1 LDIDTLIATLGFD
14 ADFTLRRLMRG
25 APGRVVLLAL
35 KVDEGSWARVDSA
48 FKLIQAFCSYRRID
62 CILEPVNID
71 RPVME
76 VYSILK
82 RELEGVKERLE
93 LFLTGGP
100 RIMVVSTL
108 LAALLLP
115 PEYSRKVKAVVEGE
129 AFTAS
134 LEVDIGTLQKLL
146 TLDHIERRILLT
158 LLEHQQG
165 LTAPRIAVVTKT
177 PKTSIYRKLHTLES
191 QGLVKKVDGRYK
203 LEDSLKD
210 LMRILPLRGT

>member
-1 LDIDTLIATLGFD
+1 MNIDTLIATLGFD

-35 KVDEGSWARVDSA
+35 KVDEGSWARVDLA

-62 CILEPVNID
+62 CILEPVSID

-146 TLDHIERRILLT
+146 TLDHVERRILLT

-165 LTAPRIAVVTKT
+165 LTAPRIAIISKT
-177 PKTSIYRKLHTLES
+177 PRTSTYRKLHSLENL
-191 QGLVKKVDGRYK
+191 GLVERADGKYK
-203 LEDSLKD
+203 LVDMLRD
-210 LMRILPLRGT
+210 LMRTLPL

>member
-1 LDIDTLIATLGFD
+1 MDINTLIATLGFD

-76 VYSILK
+76 VYSVLK

-165 LTAPRIAVVTKT
+165 LTAPRIAMISKT
-177 PKTSIYRKLHTLES
+177 PRTSTYRKLHNLENL
-191 QGLVKKVDGRYK
+191 GLVEKADGKYK
-203 LEDSLKD
+203 LVDMLRD
-210 LMRILPLRGT
+210 LLRTLPL

>member
-1 LDIDTLIATLGFD
+1 MDTNALMATLGFD

-62 CILEPVNID
+62 CILEPVSID

-165 LTAPRIAVVTKT
+165 LTAPRIAMISKT
-177 PKTSIYRKLHTLES
+177 PRTSTYRKLHNLENL
-191 QGLVKKVDGRYK
+191 GLVEKADGKYK
-203 LEDSLKD
+203 LVEMLRD
-210 LMRILPLRGT
+210 LMRTLPL

>member
-1 LDIDTLIATLGFD
+1 
-14 ADFTLRRLMRG
+14 
-25 APGRVVLLAL
+25 
-35 KVDEGSWARVDSA
+35 
-48 FKLIQAFCSYRRID
+48 
-62 CILEPVNID
+62 
-71 RPVME
+71 
-76 VYSILK
+76 
-82 RELEGVKERLE
+82 
-93 LFLTGGP
+93 
-100 RIMVVSTL
+100 MVVSAL

-165 LTAPRIAVVTKT
+165 LTAPRIAIVTKT
-177 PKTSIYRKLHTLES
+177 PKTSIYRKLHNLEG

>member
-165 LTAPRIAVVTKT
+165 LTAPRIAIISKT
-177 PKTSIYRKLHTLES
+177 PRTSTYRKLHSLENL
-191 QGLVKKVDGRYK
+191 GLVEKADGKYK
-203 LEDSLKD
+203 LVEMLRD
-210 LMRILPLRGT
+210 LMRILPL

>member
-1 LDIDTLIATLGFD
+1 LNIDTLIATLGFD

-35 KVDEGSWARVDSA
+35 KVDEGSWARVDLA

-62 CILEPVNID
+62 CILEPVSID

-146 TLDHIERRILLT
+146 TLDQRRILLT

-165 LTAPRIAVVTKT
+165 LTAPRIAIISKT
-177 PKTSIYRKLHTLES
+177 PRTSTYRKLHSLENL
-191 QGLVKKVDGRYK
+191 GLVERADGKYK
-203 LEDSLKD
+203 LVDMLRD
-210 LMRILPLRGT
+210 LMRTLPL

>member
-1 LDIDTLIATLGFD
+1 LDTNALMATLGFD

-62 CILEPVNID
+62 CILEPVSID

-115 PEYSRKVKAVVEGE
+115 PEYSR
-129 AFTAS
+129 S
-134 LEVDIGTLQKLL
+134 LRL
-146 TLDHIERRILLT
+146 TIRH
-158 LLEHQQG
+158 H
-165 LTAPRIAVVTKT
+165 
-177 PKTSIYRKLHTLES
+177 
-191 QGLVKKVDGRYK
+191 
-203 LEDSLKD
+203 
-210 LMRILPLRGT
+210 

>member
-1 LDIDTLIATLGFD
+1 LDINTLIATLGFD

-35 KVDEGSWARVDSA
+35 KVDEGSWARVDLA

-62 CILEPVNID
+62 CILETISID

-165 LTAPRIAVVTKT
+165 LTAPRIAMISKT
-177 PKTSIYRKLHTLES
+177 PRTSTYRKLHSLENL
-191 QGLVKKVDGRYK
+191 GLVEKADGKYK
-203 LEDSLKD
+203 LVEMLRD
-210 LMRILPLRGT
+210 LMRILPL

>member
-1 LDIDTLIATLGFD
+1 
-14 ADFTLRRLMRG
+14 
-25 APGRVVLLAL
+25 
-35 KVDEGSWARVDSA
+35 
-48 FKLIQAFCSYRRID
+48 
-62 CILEPVNID
+62 
-71 RPVME
+71 ME

-100 RIMVVSTL
+100 RIMVISTL

-165 LTAPRIAVVTKT
+165 LTAPRIAMISKT
-177 PKTSIYRKLHTLES
+177 PRTSTYRKLHNLENL
-191 QGLVKKVDGRYK
+191 GLVEKADGKYK
-203 LEDSLKD
+203 LVEMLRD
-210 LMRILPLRGT
+210 LMRTLPL

>member
-1 LDIDTLIATLGFD
+1 LNIDTLIATLGFD

-35 KVDEGSWARVDSA
+35 KVDEGSWARVDLA

-62 CILEPVNID
+62 CILEPVSID

-82 RELEGVKERLE
+82 RELEGVKKRLE

-146 TLDHIERRILLT
+146 TLDHVERRILLT

-165 LTAPRIAVVTKT
+165 LTAPRIAIISKT
-177 PKTSIYRKLHTLES
+177 PRTSTYRKLHSLENL
-191 QGLVKKVDGRYK
+191 GLVERADGKYK
-203 LEDSLKD
+203 LVDMLRD
-210 LMRILPLRGT
+210 LMRTLPL

>member
-1 LDIDTLIATLGFD
+1 LGLNIDTLIATLGFD

-25 APGRVVLLAL
+25 APGRVVILAL

-165 LTAPRIAVVTKT
+165 LTAPRIAIISKT
-177 PKTSIYRKLHTLES
+177 PRTSTYRKLHSLENL
-191 QGLVKKVDGRYK
+191 GLVEKADGKYK
-203 LEDSLKD
+203 LVEMLRD
-210 LMRILPLRGT
+210 LMRILPL